1 MDKKEVLHYIIGEL
15 KAKQLFL
22 ERELK
27 ALSESLGNSAKSSAG
42 DKHETDTAMN
52 QLEQEQLT
60 RQLRALQSQQQ
71 VVYQLNPEIKHTR
84 ITTGSLLKTSKA
96 QFFISVGIGKI
107 KFQENEI
114 LCINLQSPA
123 GQQFHLKS
131 IGDVVRIGNEE
142 HEILELS

>member
-1 MDKKEVLHYIIGEL
+1 MDKKEVIHYIKGEL

-42 DKHETDTAMN
+42 DKHETDTAIN

-60 RQLRALQSQQQ
+60 RQLLALQSQQQ
-71 VVYQLNPEIKHTR
+71 IVHQLNSEIKHTR

-96 QFFISVGIGKI
+96 LFFISVGIGKI

-131 IGDVVRIGNEE
+131 IGDVVRIGNED
-142 HEILELS
+142 HEILEIS

>member
-1 MDKKEVLHYIIGEL
+1 MDKKELFHYIIGEL

-27 ALSESLGNSAKSSAG
+27 ALSESLENSAKSSAG
-42 DKHETDTAMN
+42 DKHETDTSMN

-60 RQLRALQSQQQ
+60 RQLLALQSQQQ
-71 VVYQLNPEIKHTR
+71 IVHQLNSEIKHTR

-96 QFFISVGIGKI
+96 LFFISVGIGKI

-131 IGDVVRIGNEE
+131 IGDVVRIGNED
-142 HEILELS
+142 HEILEIS

>member
-60 RQLRALQSQQQ
+60 RQLLALQSQQQ
-71 VVYQLNPEIKHTR
+71 IVHQLNPETKHAR
-84 ITTGSLLKTSKA
+84 ITTGSIVKTSKA
-96 QFFISVGIGKI
+96 ISEEFLKMNSLLFI
-107 KFQENEI
+107 
-114 LCINLQSPA
+114 
-123 GQQFHLKS
+123 
-131 IGDVVRIGNEE
+131 
-142 HEILELS
+142 LSLLIP

>member
-1 MDKKEVLHYIIGEL
+1 MDKKELIHYIIGEL

-22 ERELK
+22 EHELK

-71 VVYQLNPEIKHTR
+71 VVYQLNSEIKHTR

-96 QFFISVGIGKI
+96 HFFISVGIGKI

-142 HEILELS
+142 HEILEVY

>member
-1 MDKKEVLHYIIGEL
+1 MDKKELLHYIIGEL

-22 ERELK
+22 EHELK